1 VKKSYI
7 FTEFVKIVRMVIV
20 NLIADFELPFV
31 FSLKERRKIVNSIKD
46 KLKKFNVSV
55 LDISGEY
62 PKEAS
67 IAIVFAAHNE
77 KLAGE
82 IQRKIEE
89 FLYKNFPEIEF
100 YFDSEII

>member
-1 VKKSYI
+1 
-7 FTEFVKIVRMVIV
+7 MVIV

-31 FSLKERRKIVNSIKD
+31 FSLKERRKILNSIKE
-46 KLKKFNVSV
+46 KLRKFNVSV

-67 IAIVFAAHNE
+67 IAIIYGAFNTKQAA
-77 KLAGE
+77 E

-89 FLYKNFPEIEF
+89 FLFKNFPEIEF
-100 YFDSEII
+100 IFDYEII

>member
-1 VKKSYI
+1 
-7 FTEFVKIVRMVIV
+7 MVIV
-20 NLIADFELPFV
+20 NLIVDFELPFV

-55 LDISGEY
+55 IDISGEY
-62 PKEAS
+62 PKEVS

-77 KLAGE
+77 KQAGE
-82 IQRKIEE
+82 IQRKIED
-89 FLYKNFPEIEF
+89 FLYNNFPEIEF

>member
-1 VKKSYI
+1 
-7 FTEFVKIVRMVIV
+7 MVIV

-31 FSLKERRKIVNSIKD
+31 FSLKERRKILNSIKE

-67 IAIVFAAHNE
+67 IAIIYGAFNAKQAA
-77 KLAGE
+77 E
-82 IQRKIEE
+82 IQRRIEE
-89 FLYKNFPEIEF
+89 FLFKNFPEIEF
-100 YFDSEII
+100 VFDYEII

>member
-1 VKKSYI
+1 
-7 FTEFVKIVRMVIV
+7 MVIV

-31 FSLKERRKIVNSIKD
+31 FSLKERRKILNSIKS

-67 IAIVFAAHNE
+67 VAIVFVAHNE
-77 KLAGE
+77 KQAGE
-82 IQRKIEE
+82 IKTNIEE
-89 FLYKNFPEIEF
+89 FLYRNFPEIEF
-100 YFDSEII
+100 IFDEEII

>member
-1 VKKSYI
+1 
-7 FTEFVKIVRMVIV
+7 MVIV

-31 FSLKERRKIVNSIKD
+31 FSLKERRKILNSIKS

-67 IAIVFAAHNE
+67 VAIVFVAHNE
-77 KLAGE
+77 KQAGE
-82 IQRKIEE
+82 IKREIED
-89 FLYKNFPEIEF
+89 FLYRNFPEIEF
-100 YFDSEII
+100 MFDEEII

>member
-1 VKKSYI
+1 
-7 FTEFVKIVRMVIV
+7 MVIV

-31 FSLKERRKIVNSIKD
+31 FSLKERRKILNSIKE

-67 IAIVFAAHNE
+67 IAIIYGAFNAKQAA
-77 KLAGE
+77 E
-82 IQRKIEE
+82 IQRRIEE
-89 FLYKNFPEIEF
+89 FLFKNFPEIEF
-100 YFDSEII
+100 IFDYEII

>member
-1 VKKSYI
+1 
-7 FTEFVKIVRMVIV
+7 MVIV

-31 FSLKERRKIVNSIKD
+31 FSLKERRKILNSIKE

-67 IAIVFAAHNE
+67 QYSYHVAQNRWPLVH
-77 KLAGE
+77 
-82 IQRKIEE
+82 
-89 FLYKNFPEIEF
+89 
-100 YFDSEII
+100 